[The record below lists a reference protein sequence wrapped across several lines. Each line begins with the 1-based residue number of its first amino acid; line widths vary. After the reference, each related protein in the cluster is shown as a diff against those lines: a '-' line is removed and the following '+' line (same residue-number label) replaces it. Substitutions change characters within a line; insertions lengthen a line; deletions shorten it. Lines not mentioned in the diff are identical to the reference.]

1 MPIYE
6 YRCGNCRRRVSVFF
20 RTLGAAQTDTPHC
33 PNCDSTN
40 LSRLV
45 SRFATV
51 KSEDAR
57 LDAMADPSALGGVDE
72 NDPKSL
78 ARFMKN
84 MSGEMGEEMGP
95 EFDEMVGRLEAGE
108 SPEEIE
114 KTMPGTMGDEGG
126 MGGMGGMGMGG
137 MGMGGMGDLDMGGMG
152 GDSLD

>member
-6 YRCGNCRRRVSVFF
+6 YRCGNCRRRVNVFF
-20 RTLGAAQTDTPHC
+20 RSISAAQEGTPHC

-45 SRFATV
+45 SKFATV
-51 KSEDAR
+51 KSEEAR
-57 LDAMADPSALGGVDE
+57 MDAMADPSALGDIDE

-78 ARFMKN
+78 AKFMKK

-95 EFDEMVGRLEAGE
+95 EFDEMVGRLESGE

-114 KTMPGTMGDEGG
+114 KSMPEMGGMGDDGG
-126 MGGMGGMGMGG
+126 MGGMMG
-137 MGMGGMGDLDMGGMG
+137 GMGGMGDLD
-152 GDSLD
+152 